1 MQTIR
6 LTPEDVMPEQER
18 VLAHG
23 TVPVILSLSAY
34 DIPNSLSVEPQGGQL
49 RITFNY
55 VDNEEAVARPADH
68 DLTVLTGKNSGKVLG
83 FVVKPDA
90 RKPREITVRIVQG
103 VDDQLRRA
111 ALRPNQ
117 RLNYRL
123 IRRVVE
129 NKLEPLLTPA

>member
-6 LTPEDVMPEQER
+6 LTPEDVIPEQEHT
-18 VLAHG
+18 LAHG
-23 TVPVILSLSAY
+23 TVPVVLSLSAY
-34 DIPNSLSVEPQGGQL
+34 DIPKSVSADLQGGQL

-55 VDNEEAVARPADH
+55 VDNEESVARPADH
-68 DLTVLTGKNSGKVLG
+68 DLTVLVGKNSGKVLG
-83 FVVKPDA
+83 FVVKSDA

-103 VDDQLRRA
+103 VDEQLRRA

-129 NKLEPLLTPA
+129 SKLELLLTPS

>member
-18 VLAHG
+18 VFAHG
-23 TVPVILSLSAY
+23 NVPVVLSLSAY
-34 DIPNSLSVEPQGGQL
+34 DIPKSLSVEPQGGEL

-55 VDNEEAVARPADH
+55 VDHEEAIARRADH
-68 DLTVLTGKNSGKVLG
+68 DLTVLVGKNSGKVLG

-90 RKPREITVRIVQG
+90 RQPREITVRIVQG
-103 VDDQLRRA
+103 VDEQLRRV

-129 NKLEPLLTPA
+129 NKLEPLLTP

>member
-6 LTPEDVMPEQER
+6 LTPEDVMPEQEHA
-18 VLAHG
+18 LAHG

-55 VDNEEAVARPADH
+55 VDQEEAIARSADH
-68 DLTVLTGKNSGKVLG
+68 DLTVLVGKNSGKVLG
-83 FVVKPDA
+83 FVVRPDA
-90 RKPREITVRIVQG
+90 RKAREITVRIVQG
-103 VDDQLRRA
+103 VDEQLRRA

-129 NKLEPLLTPA
+129 NKLEPLLTPS